1 MICDV
6 FLRIYVSGELLNEDQ
21 LRDISNYANNR
32 RSKRALC
39 GAVRSKSALPAA
51 ATTADII
58 HYATKCCSLIVW
70 IFVEKKCC
78 Q

>member
-6 FLRIYVSGELLNEDQ
+6 LFRIYVSGELLNEDQ

-58 HYATKCCSLIVW
+58 SYATKCCSLIVW
-70 IFVEKKCC
+70 RYAASD
-78 Q
+78 

>member
-1 MICDV
+1 MC
-6 FLRIYVSGELLNEDQ
+6 GELLNEDQ

-39 GAVRSKSALPAA
+39 GAVRSKSALSAA
-51 ATTADII
+51 ATAADIS
-58 HYATKCCSLIVW
+58 YATKCCSLIVW
-70 IFVEKKCC
+70 IFVKKKCC